1 VGVVGD
7 AWAALRSYYSGLTSA
22 VRVGGAVSEPYPVE
36 TGLMEGAL
44 LSPFLYTVFIDGLA
58 RELEAEGLGARLGVG
73 GAWVGALYYADD
85 LALVAESAGEMQ
97 KMLRVVDRYC
107 REWHFQPSFDK
118 TKVLRFGKAA
128 KDATPLYLPSM
139 HHTKPPP
146 SVGHVDGGLGTDT
159 NPVSVAAEY
168 PYLGVVV
175 HDKRG
180 FTRHVEEVVVPAMQA
195 ALVDVFDYAEVQ
207 GGLPL
212 DGAQAVVRAVVQS
225 KAAHGAGVWAP
236 VDVATGRG
244 SRLWAVTQEAA
255 GAVRVAANKAARVAV
270 GVPTHTPMAGVWAE
284 LKVDA
289 TDSAWA
295 AAVVRLWVRV
305 TSLPRGRLARE
316 AWEWAWEHEGS
327 SVFVRRVRAAHQ
339 TVLGQALPPDGRPSG
354 GQEALREAVRI
365 GLRQRAVAGWEEHVA
380 RHVGDGADW
389 YSGVPVPGDGRFRRD
404 PVGGSDEMAVR
415 AMTGLRLDGSYLQ
428 SRVGAL
434 GARNGRVRV
443 GERACPLCLAGYP
456 EAGVVFERE
465 SAPVEDVPHFLA
477 LCPGLAA
484 ERAVMLGE
492 LEAVYPGFGA
502 RYAAML
508 PAARAEA
515 LLFTVPDGRWPS
527 QHVGGA
533 GEVQRARAT
542 RAVAGF
548 VRGAAVVHPCM
559 GRALWVM
566 DR

>member
-1 VGVVGD
+1 MPPGCPLEVPPG
-7 AWAALRSYYSGLTSA
+7 
-22 VRVGGAVSEPYPVE
+22 EK
-36 TGLMEGAL
+36 
-44 LSPFLYTVFIDGLA
+44 VF
-58 RELEAEGLGARLGVG
+58 AELGVG

-244 SRLWAVTQEAA
+244 SRLALARCSRA
-255 GAVRVAANKAARVAV
+255 GGPDPQVPGGCTSMAWWNGGPHAKAAASTSNFRTDTCCRCG
-270 GVPTHTPMAGVWAE
+270 GVFASSS
-284 LKVDA
+284 DA
-289 TDSAWA
+289 LFTSMYWGPSITRSWWPRNYAPFSTACTMSHSMSA
-295 AAVVRLWVRV
+295 
-305 TSLPRGRLARE
+305 ARR
-316 AWEWAWEHEGS
+316 A
-327 SVFVRRVRAAHQ
+327 RVRHLC
-339 TVLGQALPPDGRPSG
+339 VLRRRGPGLGQ
-354 GQEALREAVRI
+354 
-365 GLRQRAVAGWEEHVA
+365 
-380 RHVGDGADW
+380 
-389 YSGVPVPGDGRFRRD
+389 
-404 PVGGSDEMAVR
+404 
-415 AMTGLRLDGSYLQ
+415 
-428 SRVGAL
+428 
-434 GARNGRVRV
+434 
-443 GERACPLCLAGYP
+443 
-456 EAGVVFERE
+456 
-465 SAPVEDVPHFLA
+465 
-477 LCPGLAA
+477 
-484 ERAVMLGE
+484 
-492 LEAVYPGFGA
+492 
-502 RYAAML
+502 
-508 PAARAEA
+508 
-515 LLFTVPDGRWPS
+515 
-527 QHVGGA
+527 
-533 GEVQRARAT
+533 
-542 RAVAGF
+542 
-548 VRGAAVVHPCM
+548 
-559 GRALWVM
+559 
-566 DR
+566 